1 MSQHKPLIDDSQ
13 AITITPFET
22 KYQDEA
28 KALILAGLEEHWGT
42 LDLSMNPDLNDI
54 GETYADAYFL
64 VALQKGK
71 LIGTGALIP
80 RSDDVAEIARMSV
93 NTQLRRLGIGKR
105 ILRELCLY
113 AKSNGYKQ
121 IILETTET
129 WLEVIEFYKRFGFQ
143 ITHYQDGDVYF
154 ALDLSNFA

>member
-1 MSQHKPLIDDSQ
+1 MNTPNI
-13 AITITPFET
+13 IIIPFES
-22 KYQDEA
+22 KHQAEA

-54 GETYADAYFL
+54 GKTYEAAHFL
-64 VALQKGK
+64 VALQNGK

-80 RSDDVAEIARMSV
+80 HPDGTAEIVRMSV
-93 NTQLRRLGIGKR
+93 DIRLRRLGIGKR
-105 ILRELCLY
+105 ILCELCLY

-129 WLEVIEFYKRFGFQ
+129 WDEVIEFYKRFGFQ

-154 ALDLSNFA
+154 ALDLADFL

>member
-1 MSQHKPLIDDSQ
+1 MDTIDN
-13 AITITPFET
+13 ITIVPFRLEH
-22 KYQDEA
+22 QAEA

-54 GETYADAYFL
+54 GKTYEAAHFL
-64 VALQKGK
+64 VALQNGK

-80 RSDDVAEIARMSV
+80 QSDKVAEVVRMSV

-129 WLEVIEFYKRFGFQ
+129 WHEVIEFYKRFGFQ
-143 ITHYQDGDVYF
+143 ITHYQDGDAYF
-154 ALDLSNFA
+154 SLDLSNFA